1 MLPISF
7 DRDWFYRESSGNMM
21 FDPRAAQAERFPVTL
36 PHDATI
42 HEKRTADAAS
52 GTAKGYYPNKDYEYT
67 KTIDVPAE
75 WAEKRVYLQFEGA
88 YMNARVFVN
97 GEFAGQ
103 GTNGYTEFAVLL
115 SDFLRFGQKNEIKV
129 TVQADEDS
137 RWYAGAGLYR
147 EVHLYVA
154 DPLHIALNGV
164 RLTTLA
170 ADEEVASVACE
181 VQVLNE
187 GVRPRKLSV
196 EIEFTD
202 ADGNVVCRD
211 TQVLNLRGLTQET
224 VHPRLYVKKPRLW
237 SPDEPNVYKVSVK
250 LTEDG
255 AVVDEAVEDTYGIR
269 VLTLDSVRGLAVNG
283 KSVKLY
289 GGCIH
294 HDNGVI
300 GAATI
305 ERAEERRVQLMKA
318 AGYNALRSAHHP
330 MSRALL
336 RACDRNGV
344 MVMDELTDMWN
355 TSKTRRDY
363 GVSFEKCWEETVRAM
378 VAKDYNHA
386 SVVMYSMGNEIPESG
401 SPAGAAIY
409 RRLANLTR
417 SLDGTRYITAGLNN
431 MLAVGDLSA
440 LFGSPDKPED
450 GAAKPEGGINDAM
463 GGDFGAIMAK
473 LSLAPQIVNATN
485 ESYESMD
492 IAGYNYAA
500 DRYLNDDKLFTNW
513 MTVGAETFPKD
524 LAYNWKIVRENPCAL
539 GDFVWTSWDY
549 LGEAGIGR
557 DHYKKGER
565 LGFGQN
571 PFPWRIAWDAD
582 FDITG
587 RRTPQGY
594 YREIVVGHRSAP
606 YVAMQTPETFDLEP
620 IPAGWSWPGTVSS
633 WNWPG
638 YEGKPIRVDV
648 YGRGDEAELIVN
660 GESLGRKP
668 LPQETDGAALACL
681 AVFETT
687 YQPGKVE
694 AVVYEN
700 GVETGRFAV
709 ETAGEAVRAD
719 VQIDRETIHAC
730 DRDLAFVD
738 VWLVDDQGRL
748 NNAAKRQVT
757 VKVEGA
763 GVLQGLGSGDP
774 CSDEDFFADSCQSFF
789 GHAFAA
795 IRPTEAGEITVT
807 VEAEGCPAVVKKIA
821 VK

>member
-7 DRDWFYRESSGNMM
+7 NRDWTYRVSSGNMM
-21 FDPRAAQAERFPVTL
+21 FDPGAAQAARIPVTL

-42 HEKRTADAAS
+42 HEKRDPNAAS

-67 KTIDVPAE
+67 KTLDVPAE
-75 WAEKRVYLQFEGA
+75 WAEKRVFLRFEGA

-97 GEFAGQ
+97 GDFAGQ
-103 GTNGYTEFAVLL
+103 GVNGYSEFSVCLN
-115 SDFLRFGQKNEIKV
+115 DFLRYGAANEIRV
-129 TVQADEDS
+129 TVQSDEDS

-147 EVHLYVA
+147 EVSLFVA
-154 DPLHIALNGV
+154 DPLHIDLDGL

-170 ADEEVASVACE
+170 ADEAVATVRSDLTIV
-181 VQVLNE
+181 ND
-187 GVRPRKLSV
+187 GVRGRKLSV
-196 EIEFTD
+196 EVELTD
-202 ADGNVVCRD
+202 ENGVVACRD
-211 TQVLNLRGLTQET
+211 AQAFNARGLTTET
-224 VHPRLYVKKPRLW
+224 VRARLYVKKPALW
-237 SPDEPNVYKVSVK
+237 SPDAPHVYKVTAR
-250 LTEDG
+250 LIEG
-255 AVVDEAVEDTYGIR
+255 GQIVDEAVVETFGIR
-269 VLTLDSVRGLAVNG
+269 VLTLDDVRGLAVNG
-283 KSVKLY
+283 QTVKLY

-305 ERAEERRVQLMKA
+305 ERAEERRVQMMKA

-336 RACDRNGV
+336 RACDRCGV
-344 MVMDELTDMWN
+344 LVMDELTDMWN

-363 GVSFEKCWEETVRAM
+363 AASFDKGWADNVRAM
-378 VAKDYNHA
+378 VQKDYNHP

-401 SPAGAAIY
+401 SPAGAAVY
-409 RRLANLTR
+409 RRLAALTR
-417 SLDGTRYITAGLNN
+417 SLDDTRYITAGLNN
-431 MLAVGDLSA
+431 MLVGDLLSQV
-440 LFGSPDKPED
+440 LG
-450 GAAKPEGGINDAM
+450 GGQQPEGGINGAM
-463 GGDFGAIMAK
+463 GDTDFGSIMGK
-473 LSLAPQIVNATN
+473 LSLLPQVVAATN

-500 DRYLNDDKLFTNW
+500 DRYLNDCGLFTNW
-513 MTVGAETFPKD
+513 ITVGSETFPKD
-524 LAYNWKIVRENPCAL
+524 LAYNWKLVTENPSAL

-557 DHYKKGER
+557 DHYKKGAQF
-565 LGFGQN
+565 GFGQN
-571 PFPWRIAWDAD
+571 PFPWRAAWDAD

-606 YVAMQTPETFDLEP
+606 YIAMQTPETYEDEP
-620 IPAGWSWPGTVSS
+620 IATGWSWPGTVSS

-638 YEGKPIRVDV
+638 FEGKPIRVDV
-648 YGRGDEAELIVN
+648 YGKGDEAELIVN
-660 GESLGRKP
+660 GVSLGRKI
-668 LPQETDGAALACL
+668 LPRETEGAALACL

-687 YQPGKVE
+687 YQPGRVE
-694 AVVYEN
+694 AIVYEG
-700 GVETGRFAV
+700 GVETGRCAV
-709 ETAGEAVRAD
+709 ESAGPVARAE
-719 VQIDRETIHAC
+719 VCVDRAEIRSD

-738 VWLVDDQGRL
+738 VWLVDEAGRL
-748 NNAAKRQVT
+748 NNSAALPVT

-774 CSDEDFFADSCQSFF
+774 CSDEDFFADTCQSFF

-807 VEAEGCPAVVKKIA
+807 VSAAGLAPVVRTI
-821 VK
+821 VVR